1 MRTRLRRKLDETSED
16 YWTDDELTDYINEAY
31 YYYWQWLLNAR
42 DNRAL
47 KSTTLNIV
55 ADTAEIALPSD
66 FISARL
72 IEKVEDNSTYPIEW
86 FERFDE
92 PNYTGGVSYTGY
104 YSGFTIRFVGTD
116 LVLEPTPN
124 TSETGGIKLT
134 YYFLPAELSD
144 DSDTPDAGF
153 SALYHDLL
161 LFKAAVF
168 AKTKEESYGG
178 GAPVGSWE
186 YICQQKEQQFKA
198 SIEQPSVQRMA
209 ARPFYI

>member
-1 MRTRLRRKLDETSED
+1 MRTRLRRKLDETTEG
-16 YWTDDELTDYINEAY
+16 YWSDDELNDYINEAY

-55 ADTAEIALPSD
+55 AGTAEIALPSD
-66 FISARL
+66 FIAARL
-72 IEKVEDNSTYPIEW
+72 VEKVEDNATYPIEW

-92 PNYTGGVSYTGY
+92 SNYTSGVT
-104 YSGFTIRFVGTD
+104 YSSHYPNFTVRFVGSN

-134 YYFLPAELSD
+134 YYYYPTELTD
-144 DSDTPDAGF
+144 DDHSPDAGF
-153 SALYHDLL
+153 SPLYHDILP
-161 LFKAAVF
+161 FKASTY

-186 YICQQKEQQFKA
+186 FLCQQKEQQFKA
-198 SIEQPSVQRMA
+198 SIELPSVQRTYA
-209 ARPFYI
+209 SPFYI

>member
-1 MRTRLRRKLDETSED
+1 MRTRLRRKLDESSES
-16 YWTDDELTDYINEAY
+16 YWTDDELNDYLNEAY

-66 FISARL
+66 FVAARL
-72 IEKVEDNSTYPIEW
+72 VEKVENNVTYPIEW

-92 PNYTGGVSYTGY
+92 PNYTGGVT
-104 YSGFTIRFVGTD
+104 YSSHYPNFTVRFVGSN

-134 YYFLPAELSD
+134 YYFYPAEMSI
-144 DSDTPDAGF
+144 DTESPDAGF
-153 SALYHDLL
+153 SPLYHDLL
-161 LFKAAVF
+161 PYKASVF
-168 AKTKEESYGG
+168 AKTKEEQYGG
-178 GAPVGSWE
+178 GAPLGSWE
-186 YICQQKEQQFKA
+186 YLCQQKEQQFKA
-198 SIEQPSVQRMA
+198 SIELPSVQRA
-209 ARPFYI
+209 CARPFYI